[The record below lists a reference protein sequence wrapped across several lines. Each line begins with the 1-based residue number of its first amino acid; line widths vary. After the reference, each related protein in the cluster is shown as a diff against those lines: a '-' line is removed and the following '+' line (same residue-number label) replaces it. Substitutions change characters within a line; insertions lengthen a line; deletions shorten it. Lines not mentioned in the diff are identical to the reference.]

1 MWWFKQSNSE
11 ITSHYLD
18 ANLSDNSC
26 NLKKVKHEIA
36 DEKEKETMNVN
47 SENVT
52 AGVDI
57 G

>member
-18 ANLSDNSC
+18 VNPSDNSC
-26 NLKKVKHEIA
+26 NLKKVKHEIV
-36 DEKEKETMNVN
+36 DEKEKQTMNVN

-52 AGVDI
+52 ARVDI

>member
-26 NLKKVKHEIA
+26 NLKKVKHEIV
-36 DEKEKETMNVN
+36 DEKEKQTMNVN